1 MSTHGD
7 AAGEEMPCACSGELD
22 LTSGGGKNNSR

>member
-7 AAGEEMPCACSGELD
+7 AVGEEMPCACSGELD
-22 LTSGGGKNNSR
+22 LTSGKREE

>member
-7 AAGEEMPCACSGELD
+7 AVGEEMPCACSGELD
-22 LTSGGGKNNSR
+22 LTSGRREEEQ